1 MFKTEKK
8 CGVYLNETAPAQLP
22 GKERRVKKKKKGVFS
37 HVAPTLVEPTR
48 LWVSPLLWD
57 SPCCLT
63 EGEEKK

>member
-48 LWVSPLLWD
+48 LWVSPLL
-57 SPCCLT
+57 
-63 EGEEKK
+63 